1 MDTKKEKKILDNS
14 DEMCFID
21 VKVKTVEAEIKSQA
35 HLQRVPP
42 QAESGM
48 KSGAANGPLRAGGN
62 ADGQSIF

>member
-21 VKVKTVEAEIKSQA
+21 VNVKTVEAEIKPQA
-35 HLQRVPP
+35 HPQRVPP

-48 KSGAANGPLRAGGN
+48 KSGAANGPRRAVGKAVEG
-62 ADGQSIF
+62 